1 MNQLGI
7 LLATEAFAAGPLL
20 EYAAAVE
27 SQGYESLWLPELF
40 GREPVATAGF
50 LLGRTSRLKVATG
63 IANVYVRDAHSMA
76 QTRQTLAELS
86 GGRFLLGIGVS
97 NVGLN
102 TARGHQWQAPLQKLR
117 GYLDAMAA
125 AELQSPPPG
134 LPAPLYVAAHGPRLQ
149 ALGAQR
155 ADGILTYLMPP
166 DHTRTSRDRIG
177 AGPELSVVCPM
188 LAETDPSAARAR
200 IRKQLRYYLT
210 LDYYHREWR
219 KLGFGDAD
227 FADGGSDA
235 LIDTIVGWG
244 DSAALQAR
252 VAAYREAGASRV
264 IVLPLDV
271 RRTVTDSLQTVQALQ
286 A

>member
-1 MNQLGI
+1 
-7 LLATEAFAAGPLL
+7 
-20 EYAAAVE
+20 
-27 SQGYESLWLPELF
+27 
-40 GREPVATAGF
+40 VATAGF
-50 LLGRTSRLKVATG
+50 LLARTTRLKVATG

-76 QTRQTLAELS
+76 QSRQTLAELS

-97 NVGLN
+97 NGGLN
-102 TARGHQWQAPLQKLR
+102 TARGHQWQAPVQKLR
-117 GYLDAMAA
+117 SYLDAMTA
-125 AELQSPPPG
+125 AELQSPPPAV
-134 LPAPLYVAAHGPRLQ
+134 PAPLYVAAHGPRLQ

-166 DHTRTSRDRIG
+166 EHTRDSRGRIG
-177 AGPELSVVCPM
+177 EDAELNVVCPM
-188 LAETDPSAARAR
+188 LAETDPTAARAR
-200 IRKQLRYYLT
+200 IRKQLRYYLS

-235 LIDTIVGWG
+235 LVDTIVGWG
-244 DSAALQAR
+244 DAAALQTR
-252 VAAYREAGASRV
+252 VSAYREAGATRV

-271 RRTVTDSLQTVQALQ
+271 RRTVNDSLQTLQALR